1 MRQFVTPGEELPND
15 TQRNEYVMVSNG
27 KAYSNILGFYDSDR
41 KDIVP
46 LEGLWKP
53 RIGDSVIGVV
63 ERPTKPGIYNVKLTE
78 FVQGLIITSKFDS
91 GPSFEENDV
100 IEATVADVERKRL
113 AILERP
119 RKLAVGQT
127 IYVKPV
133 RIPRII
139 GKSETM
145 VSQISRLTGARII
158 IGRNGIIWLNGGNV
172 ALAIEAIKKVE
183 REAHT
188 SGLTEKIKSML
199 EAEVGLTSSHE

>member
-1 MRQFVTPGEELPND
+1 MRQFITPGEELPKEAK
-15 TQRNEYVMVSNG
+15 RNEYVAVYNG
-27 KAYSNILGFYDSDR
+27 KAYSNIMGFYDTER

-46 LEGLWKP
+46 LEGMWKP

-63 ERPTKPGIYNVKLTE
+63 ERPTRAGIYNVMLTE
-78 FVQGLIITSKFDS
+78 FAQGLIITSKFDS
-91 GPSFEENDV
+91 GPSFAANDI

-119 RKLAVGQT
+119 RKLALGQT

-145 VSQISRLTGARII
+145 VNQISRLTGSRII
-158 IGRNGIIWLNGGNV
+158 IGRNGIIWLNGGDV
-172 ALAIEAIKKVE
+172 ALAIEAIKTVE

-188 SGLTEKIKSML
+188 SGLTERIKGML
-199 EAEVGLTSSHE
+199 EAEAGIKNG